1 MAQKA
6 DSSLGNKSTKNLTQQ
21 TMQHG
26 LFSTS
31 RTARAQEAHDDKGK
45 FPYDISEQEIRMFE
59 HVFFT
64 NYTRKGLFNKL
75 IGLLPTFVQGFRILI
90 NLFAIF
96 YNFSKVL
103 LVITTDDSDSDSSHW
118 IELGCSAIEAGCAV
132 FATLAAVYY
141 AVQLGC
147 KRDNYKQ
154 QLHEGDKQ
162 ATRTGS
168 CFSSAECAQGPKYS
182 SVIEHKYCYVV
193 FCCRS
198 LAAYMREVLP
208 GCSPQ
213 LLRRLCGATDG
224 RFQLAYDHESLQI

>member
-1 MAQKA
+1 MAQKVE
-6 DSSLGNKSTKNLTQQ
+6 SPLGKKSTKNLTQQ

-31 RTARAQEAHDDKGK
+31 RTARAQEDQDNKGK
-45 FPYDISEQEIRMFE
+45 FPYEISEQEIRMFE

-64 NYTRKGLFNKL
+64 NYSRKGLFNKL

-96 YNFSKVL
+96 YNFSKILQVA
-103 LVITTDDSDSDSSHW
+103 TGDDSDNDSSRW
-118 IELGCSAIEAGCAV
+118 IELGCSAFEAGCAA

-141 AVQLGC
+141 ALQLGC
-147 KRDNYKQ
+147 KRDDYKQ
-154 QLHEGDKQ
+154 QLQEGDGE

-168 CFSSAECAQGPKYS
+168 CFASAECAQGPKYS

-198 LAAYMREVLP
+198 LATYMREVLTA
-208 GCSPQ
+208 CSPQ
-213 LLRRLCGATDG
+213 LLRRLSGGTDG